1 MTRCIGRFTVD
12 GSDSLEEM
20 LGQTCCKA
28 AQSVRQAIPANLLL
42 GVVLGGGYGRGEGGV
57 LRLEGS
63 DYPYNDIEYYVFLA
77 SGSRN
82 NCQRYGKELEKA
94 AHQMSQEAGVE
105 VEFKVLTWSRLKHAG
120 PSMFYYD
127 LAHGHKVIY
136 GNLEADLS
144 NSHHGRMPLPR
155 SEASR
160 LLLNRCSGLL
170 FSLERLQRPEFTTD
184 DSDFVARNIA
194 KLQLA
199 VGDTFLVHHGLYHSK
214 ASTRHERLANRWE
227 IPAEW
232 VEAHKL
238 ALEFKLHP
246 YRSTETHQGLTWKF
260 ADAAKLAR
268 HAWLWSE
275 SRRLNR
281 SFASPEEYAFAP
293 CDKCPEQR
301 PLRNIAVNLK
311 VFGLRSLATEPC
323 RYPRNRLYNAL
334 PLLLWPPEHASHRNN
349 CFLQNQLVASDST
362 FSGLIKSYVRLWER
376 FR

>member
-1 MTRCIGRFTVD
+1 MD

-82 NCQRYGKELEKA
+82 DCQRYGKELEKA

-105 VEFKVLTWSRLKHAG
+105 VEFKVLTWSQLKTPARACSTMIWLTGTRSSTETWRPICPTATTAG
-120 PSMFYYD
+120 CRCQD
-127 LAHGHKVIY
+127 RK
-136 GNLEADLS
+136 
-144 NSHHGRMPLPR
+144 LPDC
-155 SEASR
+155 
-160 LLLNRCSGLL
+160 CSTAAQALL